1 MKRFS
6 AFLLNIFSVACVS
19 IFVSCGFSVKDE
31 SNIEGSYGT
40 VEVSVGNGARCVR
53 PYAEDGVSYSL
64 WFFNMQGKTAA
75 EILKSVESADCDKRV
90 YIEAGSNSITCAL
103 EAGSYLVYV
112 RSDDYVSD
120 SGYYYFFQGHTV
132 FSIVAGETDSFSVSV
147 SPVSTSPDLSGN
159 GYLSLTIPFNNFEER
174 LGTEAENYKFLLQVK
189 NLETLEA
196 AAEEQLVYSTET
208 QVFTSSSS
216 ISLPAGLYYCSMY
229 CLSENDTRVYDFF
242 FENDSCVEI
251 VKGMTT
257 VLNNG
262 LIVKTAELKRYVD
275 NSSEDE
281 YEYNGISSGYRALLS
296 DCIKDYGTCGYAEFY
311 MPEYDSDNYEQSAI
325 IDGTLI
331 SEESAFT
338 VMQCMGGNSG
348 YTTDGVSVDLIIT
361 VKGRVITV
369 KTESEPEYQ
378 YNGPVFILKNAGDIT
393 VESGVNG
400 RYLTTATQ
408 GDGSVIY
415 LFQ

>member
-1 MKRFS
+1 MKRFR

-64 WFFNMQGKTAA
+64 WFYNMQGKTAA

-90 YIEAGSNSITCAL
+90 YIESVSTSVTCAL

-112 RSDDYVSD
+112 KSGEYVSD
-120 SGYYYFFQGHTV
+120 SGYYFFQGHTV
-132 FSIVAGETDSFSVSV
+132 FSIGAGETDSFSVSV
-147 SPVSTSPDLSGN
+147 SPVSTSLDLSGN
-159 GYLSLTIPFNNFEER
+159 GYLSLTIPFNREDR

-189 NLETLEA
+189 NLETLEV

-242 FENDSCVEI
+242 FKNDSCVEI

-257 VLNNG
+257 VLNEE

-275 NSSEDE
+275 NSSE
-281 YEYNGISSGYRALLS
+281 YSGISSEYRACLS
-296 DCIKDYGTCGYAEFY
+296 DCIKYYGTCGYAEFY
-311 MPEYDSDNYEQSAI
+311 MPEYDSGNYEESAI

-338 VMQCMGGNSG
+338 VTQCMGGNSG
-348 YTTDGVSVDLIIT
+348 FTGGMSVNLIIT

-369 KTESEPEYQ
+369 KTESNDGYEYT
-378 YNGPVFILKNAGDIT
+378 GPVFILENAGDIT
-393 VESGVNG
+393 VVSGGTG
-400 RYLTTATQ
+400 RELTTTALE
-408 GDGSVIY
+408 DGSVKY
-415 LFQ
+415 SF

>member
-53 PYAEDGVSYSL
+53 PYAEDGVSYTLS
-64 WFFNMQGKTAA
+64 FFNMQGKTAA
-75 EILKSVESADCDKRV
+75 EILKSVESADFNKRL
-90 YIEAGSNSITCAL
+90 YIESGSTSVTCAL

-112 RSDDYVSD
+112 NSDQYVSD

-132 FSIVAGETDSFSVSV
+132 FSIGAGDTDSFSVSV
-147 SPVSTSPDLSGN
+147 SPVSISPDLSGN
-159 GYLSLTIPFNNFEER
+159 GYLSLTIPFNREER
-174 LGTEAENYKFLLQVK
+174 LEPEAENYKFLLQVK

-208 QVFTSSSS
+208 QVFTSSSN

-229 CLSENDTRVYDFF
+229 CLNENDTRVYDFF

-257 VLNNG
+257 VLNYG

-275 NSSEDE
+275 NSSE
-281 YEYNGISSGYRALLS
+281 YNGISGDLRARLS
-296 DCIKDYGTCGYAEFY
+296 DCIKYYGTCGYAEFY
-311 MPEYDSDNYEQSAI
+311 MPEYEYENYEESAI
-325 IDGTLI
+325 IDGSLI

-338 VMQCMGGNSG
+338 VMQYIGGNSG
-348 YTTDGVSVDLIIT
+348 YTTDGESVNLIIT

-369 KTESEPEYQ
+369 KTESEYEYV
-378 YNGPVFILKNAGDIT
+378 YNGPVFTLKNAGDIT
-393 VESGVNG
+393 VVSGVDG
-400 RYLTTATQ
+400 RDLTATDQ
-408 GDGSVIY
+408 EDESVMY
-415 LFQ
+415 SF

>member
-31 SNIEGSYGT
+31 SNIEGSCGI

-53 PYAEDGVSYSL
+53 PYAEDGVSYNL

-75 EILKSVESADCDKRV
+75 EILKSVESADFDKRV
-90 YIEAGSNSITCAL
+90 YIGSGSTSVTCAL

-112 RSDDYVSD
+112 KSDDYVSD

-132 FSIVAGETDSFSVSV
+132 FSIGAGETGSFSVSV

-159 GYLSLTIPFNNFEER
+159 GYLSLTIPFNNLEER

-189 NLETLEA
+189 NLETLEV

-257 VLNNG
+257 VLNDE

-275 NSSEDE
+275 NSSE
-281 YEYNGISSGYRALLS
+281 YSGISGEYRACLS

-311 MPEYDSDNYEQSAI
+311 MPEYDSGNYEESAI
-325 IDGTLI
+325 IDGSLI

-338 VMQCMGGNSG
+338 VTQCMGGNSG
-348 YTTDGVSVDLIIT
+348 YTTGGVSVDLIIT

-369 KTESEPEYQ
+369 KTESELEYE
-378 YNGPVFILKNAGDIT
+378 YTGPVFILENAGDIT
-393 VESGVNG
+393 VSDVTG
-400 RYLTTATQ
+400 RELTTTALE
-408 GDGSVIY
+408 DGSVEY
-415 LFQ
+415 SFQS

>member
-31 SNIEGSYGT
+31 SNIEGSYGI

-53 PYAEDGVSYSL
+53 PYAKDGVAYNL
-64 WFFNMQGKTAA
+64 WFFNMEGKTEA
-75 EILKSVESADCDKRV
+75 EILKSVESADFDKSV
-90 YIEAGSNSITCAL
+90 SIESGSTSVTCAL

-112 RSDDYVSD
+112 KSEECYS
-120 SGYYYFFQGHTV
+120 YYDNYFFQGHTV
-132 FSIVAGETDSFSVSV
+132 FSIVAGETYSFSVSV
-147 SPVSTSPDLSGN
+147 SPVSTSFDLSGN
-159 GYLSLTIPFNNFEER
+159 GYLSLIIPFDREGS
-174 LGTEAENYKFLLQVK
+174 LDTEAENYEFLLQVK
-189 NLETLEA
+189 NLETLEV
-196 AAEEQLVYSTET
+196 AAEEQLVYDTESKA
-208 QVFTSSSS
+208 FTPSS
-216 ISLPAGLYYCSMY
+216 ISLPAGLYYCSVY
-229 CLSENDTRVYDFF
+229 CLNENDTRVYDFF

-257 VLNNG
+257 VLNEG
-262 LIVKTAELKRYVD
+262 LIVKRAELKRYVV

-281 YEYNGISSGYRALLS
+281 YKYNGISSEYRALLS

-311 MPEYDSDNYEQSAI
+311 MPEYDYGNYEQNAI

-348 YTTDGVSVDLIIT
+348 HTGGVSVNLIIT

-369 KTESEPEYQ
+369 KTECELEYQ

-393 VESGVNG
+393 VVSGVTG
-400 RYLTTATQ
+400 RDLTTTEQ
-408 GDGSVIY
+408 EDGSVEY
-415 LFQ
+415 SFQE